1 MKRRLIIVLAFAS
14 VMNHSWADV
23 LDSGFTVEYQVQHN
37 DIRLGITTQ
46 TLRKLNSTSWE
57 YQGEAIP
64 KGFVALF
71 VSDRITE
78 KSSFTLHNNIIR
90 PLHYQYLHRKSRNR
104 ERKIELQ
111 FDWDKKTV
119 QSIHENKIFE
129 LPDNTQDF
137 MTFQLHLMRHLQSQ
151 QTPLTI
157 PIATRKA
164 VTNYPMQIR
173 GEEKLE
179 VPAGEYTALKLDSQ
193 EADKDRYTLW
203 FAKSLDYL
211 PIKIE
216 KIDKD
221 GDHTTFELQS
231 FTRN

>member
-1 MKRRLIIVLAFAS
+1 MILRLTMILILTGTAA
-14 VMNHSWADV
+14 NSWAD
-23 LDSGFTVEYQVQHN
+23 LLASGFNAEYQVQHN
-37 DIRLGITTQ
+37 GIQLGTTTQ
-46 TLRKLNSTSWE
+46 KLSKLNDTNWE
-57 YQGEAIP
+57 YHGEAIP
-64 KGFVALF
+64 RGFVTLF

-78 KSSFTLHNNIIR
+78 SSRFTLHNNIIR
-90 PLHYQYLHRKSRNR
+90 PLHYLYLHRKSRNR
-104 ERKIELQ
+104 ERKIELR
-111 FDWDKKTV
+111 FDWDKKSV

-129 LPDNTQDF
+129 LPNNTQDL
-137 MTFQLHLMRHLQSQ
+137 MTFQLQLMRHLQTQ

-164 VTNYPMQIR
+164 VVNYPMQIR

-179 VPAGEYTALKLDSQ
+179 VPAGEYTVLKLDSQ